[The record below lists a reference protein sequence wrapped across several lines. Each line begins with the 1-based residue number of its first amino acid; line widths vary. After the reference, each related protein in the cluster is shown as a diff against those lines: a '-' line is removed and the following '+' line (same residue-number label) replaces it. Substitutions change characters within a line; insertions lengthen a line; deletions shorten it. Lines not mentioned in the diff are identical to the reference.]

1 MLIKV
6 KAFPGSKKQEIIK
19 KSKDSFDIKVKSK
32 PIQGMGNKEII
43 KILAEYFKTS
53 ENKIRFIKGWK
64 QRNKII
70 EIID

>member
-6 KAFPGSKKQEIIK
+6 KVFPGSKKQEIIK
-19 KSKDSFDIKVKSK
+19 KSKDSFDVKVKSK
-32 PIQGMGNKEII
+32 PIQGRANQELVGM
-43 KILAEYFKTS
+43 LAEYFKIH
-53 ENKIRFIKGWK
+53 ENKIRFIKGFK